1 MLSCRF
7 QWSNDEVDSHNTGRI
22 HSDTVSKP
30 NLDNTVIVVALSDH
44 DEGRVLV
51 PVVFKWFAFLIG

>member
-7 QWSNDEVDSHNTGRI
+7 QWSNDEVDSHHTGRI